1 MCTAATYQTR
11 DFYMG
16 RTLDYEFSYGEEIV
30 ITPRRFPIALRHG
43 GMMDTHYAIIGTAHV
58 ADGFPLYYDAVNE
71 KGLGMAGLN
80 FVGSAQYAEVVPDR
94 ENIAQFEFI
103 PRLLGRCATLAEARE
118 ALRTLNLT
126 GTPFS
131 ERLPA
136 SQLHWLLADK
146 SGAVVI
152 ESVADGLKVYDNPAG
167 VLTNNPP
174 FPQQMFALNNF
185 MHLSP
190 KQPENLFSDALPLTL
205 YSRGMGALG
214 LPGDLSSASRFVRA
228 AFTRL
233 HSVSGEGEAD
243 SVGQFFHILGA
254 VEQQNGWSAP
264 ASTSGPSTPPAGTP
278 TAASITTRPTPT
290 AAFRRWSCAARTST
304 PPRSSATR
312 CARGRTFF
320 IRTPPARSLSA
331 PARSPS
337 FPRRFCHIFDNVGR
351 F

>member
-1 MCTAATYQTR
+1 
-11 DFYMG
+11 MG

-43 GMMDTHYAIIGTAHV
+43 GVMDTHYAIIGTAHV

-152 ESVADGLKVYDNPAG
+152 ESVADGLKVYDDPAG

-214 LPGDLSSASRFVRA
+214 LPRRPLL
-228 AFTRL
+228 RL
-233 HSVSGEGEAD
+233 A
-243 SVGQFFHILGA
+243 L
-254 VEQQNGWSAP
+254 
-264 ASTSGPSTPPAGTP
+264 
-278 TAASITTRPTPT
+278 
-290 AAFRRWSCAARTST
+290 
-304 PPRSSATR
+304 
-312 CARGRTFF
+312 CARGVHAAPFRLRRGRGTGHPLHGDDDE
-320 IRTPPARSLSA
+320 RERSGLRG
-331 PARSPS
+331 PVLYPHRGRRPDVHRLLL
-337 FPRRFCHIFDNVGR
+337 PRRR
-351 F
+351 